1 MFESLKTRMAKW
13 VEEYIES
20 ISDPLL
26 TRRLERLQANLNEYG
41 VDPFGFDPTM
51 VKYAAPFVYFF
62 YKHYFRVQQFGIE
75 RVPAGRVMLIAN
87 HSGQIPVDAAM
98 IIAAMLIDA
107 DPPRMV
113 RSMVER
119 WVPSLPL
126 LSYMFLRWGQIVGT
140 RENSKRLLEM
150 QEAILAFPEGVRGIN
165 KPFSDRY
172 QLQEFGLGFMRLAMM
187 TDTPIVPVAVVG
199 AEEQT
204 INLYNAKSLGKL
216 FGMPG
221 LPITPTTPLLG
232 PLAIFPLP
240 TRYRIYFGR
249 PMTFEGNPDDE
260 DSVIQKH
267 VNRVRGTISRMLHD
281 GLKQRQHVF
290 W

>member
-1 MFESLKTRMAKW
+1 MLESFKSKLAEW
-13 VEEYIES
+13 AEEYLES

-26 TRRLERLQANLNEYG
+26 TRRLEKLQANLNEYG

-62 YKHYFRVQQFGIE
+62 YKHYFRVQTFGIE
-75 RVPAGRVMLIAN
+75 NVPAGRVMLIGN

-126 LSYMFLRWGQIVGT
+126 LSYLFLRWGQIVGT

-150 QEAILAFPEGVRGIN
+150 DEAILAFPEGVRGIN

-187 TDTPIVPVAVVG
+187 TNTPVVPVACIG

-204 INLYNAKSLGKL
+204 INLYNARGLGKL

-221 LPITPTTPLLG
+221 LPITPLTPIVG
-232 PLAIFPLP
+232 PLAILPLP
-240 TRYRIYFGR
+240 TRYRLYFGK
-249 PMTFEGNPDDE
+249 PMIFEGNPDDE

-267 VNRVRGTISRMLHD
+267 VNRVKGTISRMIHD
-281 GLKQRQHVF
+281 GIKQRQHVF